1 MYQEP
6 SPHLPL
12 GTFIPYASQCIR
24 ISVKCHCLELCGLQC
39 YLGVQHSFPNLRK
52 SWTWIKSLVFTQNFR
67 LIIHQPNNYCNC
79 VYALCL
85 SCFIPMKS
93 PILVSESF
101 PCRKKKYISISQ
113 RHSTTVSLET
123 RKFLSLQ
130 VDTSKLSDGCRLG
143 CPG

>member
-1 MYQEP
+1 MKILQPNGWKVLYQEP

-39 YLGVQHSFPNLRK
+39 YLRVQHSFPNLRK
-52 SWTWIKSLVFTQNFR
+52 SWTWIRSLVFTQNFI
-67 LIIHQPNNYCNC
+67 LIIRQPNNYCNC

-93 PILVSESF
+93 PILVSASF
-101 PCRKKKYISISQ
+101 LCRKKKKLHFTLPGTQ
-113 RHSTTVSLET
+113 HHSFF
-123 RKFLSLQ
+123 RNQKIPFLA
-130 VDTSKLSDGCRLG
+130 G
-143 CPG
+143 